1 MKLRMCIAMIFL
13 VILVPVVRA
22 NTVTVVSIKGYAEVR
37 RGMSERWI
45 MLHVGDVL
53 KPEDTIRTGEDA
65 EVTLKVGL
73 SMFSLPS
80 FAILDV
86 GDIRH
91 LGRNDL
97 LLKLAME
104 EIRGLPDS
112 RPSTGNATPTV
123 MHGRS
128 RGSSS
133 SYPVTYSEIGI
144 MRLEG
149 ARALFRHKYYETTIL
164 TVKSTLHRYG
174 LRNPLAARR
183 LVARAFERLGLVQQA
198 IDEYLGCL
206 SLELSRAEKNDIQR
220 NIRRL
225 EKQL

>member
-1 MKLRMCIAMIFL
+1 MKSRMYLAVLFL
-13 VILVPVVRA
+13 LILVPVVRA
-22 NTVTVVSIKGYAEVR
+22 NMVTVVSIKGYAEVR
-37 RGMSERWI
+37 RGMSEQWI
-45 MLHVGDVL
+45 TLRVGDVL

-73 SMFSLPS
+73 SIFSLPA
-80 FAILDV
+80 FAIIDV

-91 LGRNDL
+91 LTRNDL

-123 MHGRS
+123 MHGS
-128 RGSSS
+128 RRRSS
-133 SYPVTYSEIGI
+133 SYPVTYSEVGI

-164 TVKSTLHRYG
+164 AVKSTLHRYG

-183 LVARAFERLGLVQQA
+183 LVAQAFERLGLMQQA
-198 IDEYLGCL
+198 IDEYVGCL
-206 SLELSRAEKNDIQR
+206 SLDLSRAEKKEIQR